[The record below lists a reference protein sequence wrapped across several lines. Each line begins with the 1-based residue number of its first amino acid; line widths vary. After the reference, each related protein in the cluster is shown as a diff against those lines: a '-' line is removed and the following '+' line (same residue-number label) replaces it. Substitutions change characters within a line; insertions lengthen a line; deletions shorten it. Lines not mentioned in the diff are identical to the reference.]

1 MNQVKIFSFL
11 ILIAL
16 VFGACQEEVEPV
28 TVSLSQTETSGMF
41 LSSDMNKS
49 VTVSITNNES
59 NAAEITWE
67 RVVTNEPTGF
77 TYMVNGTANMSGTV
91 TVAAGATVDVTLMV
105 HPNGNTGLASGTI
118 QFYDEADKATTMKT
132 YTYSLRSIT
141 EWFTATAVGLLTDSD
156 RAINVKDY
164 YIDVANPNPDTVWVT
179 WEKVENTLPIGWNI
193 AVCTDAVCWDP
204 SVYTEEMPIAPNGGT
219 VAFKAT
225 IDPAGNQ
232 GTCSMDAKFYVADDM
247 ASSLTT
253 LQVSHT
259 GTP

>member
-91 TVAAGATVDVTLMV
+91 TVAAGATVDVTLMI
-105 HPNGNTGLASGTI
+105 HPNGNTGLASGMI
-118 QFYDEADKATTMKT
+118 QFYDAVDKAGTMQT
-132 YTYSLRSIT
+132 YTYSLRAIT

-156 RAINVKDY
+156 RANNVKDY
-164 YIDVANPNPDTVWVT
+164 YIDVANPNLGTVWVT
-179 WEKVENTLPIGWNI
+179 GRMVNNTFPTGWQPII
-193 AVCTDAVCWDP
+193 ATHLTCCTIQEYILD
-204 SVYTEEMPIAPNGGT
+204 MPVAPNSTTQFKITIHPNGVVGNGT
-219 VAFKAT
+219 VDVLFFVGGDST
-225 IDPAGNQ
+225 N
-232 GTCSMDAKFYVADDM
+232 TV
-247 ASSLTT
+247 SSL
-253 LQVSHT
+253 QIDHT
-259 GTP
+259 GTN